1 MRIAYHAEFANDINR
16 FAAQYADISERL
28 KDRFRVEVDV
38 AIAKIQDSPSG
49 AGHFISTGSV
59 IIREARRR
67 NLPSFPF
74 FVLYSVDAELLLYGA
89 LIPKASDPLTWLR
102 RLGNVGLQTEYK
114 G

>member
-1 MRIAYHAEFANDINR
+1 MRVEYHAEFAGDINR

-28 KDRFRVEVDV
+28 KSRFRVEVDV
-38 AIAKIQDSPSG
+38 AIAKIRESPTS
-49 AGHFISTGSV
+49 AGHFVSTGSA

-74 FVLYSVDAELLLYGA
+74 FVLYSIDTGRLLYGA

-102 RLGNVGLQTEYK
+102 RLEI
-114 G
+114 